1 MTTVTVTA
9 WQDSNSLIQKQD
21 VFSDLYDKSMC
32 KLNPGGDDNI
42 SECNFSW
49 PLTDDYGPL
58 QKTEGPVSK
67 HTLKRTTQATV
78 NTTAKGELTP
88 AKTEW
93 QMVETSHNNAFQ
105 QCYLKPARNT
115 VIDSSL
121 TKF

>member
-1 MTTVTVTA
+1 MIMDHCKKQRA
-9 WQDSNSLIQKQD
+9 KSL
-21 VFSDLYDKSMC
+21 
-32 KLNPGGDDNI
+32 N
-42 SECNFSW
+42 
-49 PLTDDYGPL
+49 
-58 QKTEGPVSK
+58 
-67 HTLKRTTQATV
+67 TLKRTTQATV